1 MTRFFVSEYGGPAV
15 ERKRRVKSR
24 NEQLLFGELD
34 PPLMFNGELIK
45 EFYFMVVS
53 MDEDGLLVDVVDEY
67 TIPLPRGLERV
78 TLHVIEPSKF

>member
-34 PPLMFNGELIK
+34 PPLMLNGELIK

-53 MDEDGLLVDVVDEY
+53 MDEDGLLVDVVEEY